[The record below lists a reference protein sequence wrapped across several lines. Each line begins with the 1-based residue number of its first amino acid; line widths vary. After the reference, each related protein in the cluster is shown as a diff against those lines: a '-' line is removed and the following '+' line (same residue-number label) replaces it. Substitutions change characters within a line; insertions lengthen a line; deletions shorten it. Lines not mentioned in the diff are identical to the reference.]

1 MERRRKGGERSEE
14 GGGGE
19 KREKTNTDLKPEL
32 GNTNYDPTVF
42 DITGLACCS
51 ECRQLR
57 ESLPND
63 DADHATHTSAVD

>member
-1 MERRRKGGERSEE
+1 M
-14 GGGGE
+14 
-19 KREKTNTDLKPEL
+19 NTDLKPEL

-63 DADHATHTSAVD
+63 DADHATHISAVD